1 MLSSLAAVPNGMAD
15 FVTRRKR
22 TFTWLAGTV
31 GGAYLLG
38 KWGIAQVG
46 QVAERARRDNLDK
59 DK

>member
-1 MLSSLAAVPNGMAD
+1 MLSSLASVPNGMAD
-15 FVTRRKR
+15 FVARRKG
-22 TFTWLAGTV
+22 TFTWFAGSI

-38 KWGIAQVG
+38 RWGIAKVG